1 MAIVFFCQSCGAR
14 FEVDPRMAGKRGH
27 CKKCGQYMAIPR
39 AEEIASMSSMPA
51 LAMAGAGAGVAAGA
65 GRVGAADGA
74 SISSWLKAGV
84 SQAVLDP
91 ITLDRMPIGYRRPSA
106 LDDAEDSKPYVLA
119 QPMLENRGRVKVQ
132 DNVVVRAWRRQLGGL
147 QKIFRKIS
155 QAAYLVSVP
164 FLMILLLGV
173 AIRNRQI
180 ALFGATVVVLLNIGR
195 LVAGAANLAVVPFR
209 DGVNPNKMRKPA
221 WRVAEPALT
230 IVLVVLAFTF
240 IPWLSR
246 GRSAKGSLLDRVR
259 AGARELKQDMKGEV
273 DRVVDVEKFGAQA
286 QEKLKELGDKA
297 KEFDIN
303 KLGAQAQ
310 EKPEQPGPSTKSG
323 PTETSRPGGK
333 SRQP

>member
-1 MAIVFFCQSCGAR
+1 M
-14 FEVDPRMAGKRGH
+14 
-27 CKKCGQYMAIPR
+27 
-39 AEEIASMSSMPA
+39 
-51 LAMAGAGAGVAAGA
+51 
-65 GRVGAADGA
+65 ADGA
-74 SISSWLKAGV
+74 SIGSWLKAGV
-84 SQAVLDP
+84 SQAVLAP

-132 DNVVVRAWRRQLGGL
+132 DNAVVRAWRRQLGGI

-173 AIRNRQI
+173 AIKNRQM

-230 IVLVVLAFTF
+230 IGLVVLAFTF

-246 GRSAKGSLLDRVR
+246 GRSAKGSLIDRVR
-259 AGARELKQDMKGEV
+259 AGARDLKQDMKGEV
-273 DRVVDVEKFGAQA
+273 DRVVDVEK
-286 QEKLKELGDKA
+286 LGDRPRRSSRSSGTRPRNSTS
-297 KEFDIN
+297 ISS
-303 KLGAQAQ
+303 AQAQ
-310 EKPEQPGPSTKSG
+310 EKPEQPGPSKKSG
-323 PTETSRPGGK
+323 PTEASRPGGK
-333 SRQP
+333 NR